1 VSEEPRLFFASS
13 DEPRML
19 SKAND
24 YKTVKS
30 AAMRAML
37 CGLWAAK
44 LPSLC
49 AVGWL
54 HSRVGVCVHGCVC
67 MHARVRERH
76 PSVLVRVVA
85 SGTRGAQYSLRTE
98 RSLCRLEIAR
108 NGPVVAIIPCSTDLL
123 RFACTAHSG
132 RLTAHART
140 HRGTHLRRSN
150 TQP

>member
-1 VSEEPRLFFASS
+1 MSEEPRLFFASS

-54 HSRVGVCVHGCVC
+54 HSRVGVCVHGCAC

-76 PSVLVRVVA
+76 RAYLFVCERAVLVVRSTHCA
-85 SGTRGAQYSLRTE
+85 QSALSAGSRSHGTG
-98 RSLCRLEIAR
+98 RSLPSSRAR
-108 NGPVVAIIPCSTDLL
+108 PTCSGSHAPRTVA
-123 RFACTAHSG
+123 G
-132 RLTAHART
+132 
-140 HRGTHLRRSN
+140 
-150 TQP
+150 